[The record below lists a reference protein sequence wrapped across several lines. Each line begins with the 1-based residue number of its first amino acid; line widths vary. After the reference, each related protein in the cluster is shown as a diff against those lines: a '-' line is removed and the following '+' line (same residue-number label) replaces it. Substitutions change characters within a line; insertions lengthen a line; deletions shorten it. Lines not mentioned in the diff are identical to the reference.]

1 MIRMTLN
8 AFFAVFCFTVALVLT
23 GCESMGLPNATDEFY
38 AGEAATSADVN
49 AFGADEENANESNG
63 DSFDES
69 GANEG
74 EDETGETDTETE
86 TETEGGE
93 DFASECLFGTDVA
106 DMAQADWLELG
117 DFEHVVG
124 ADELTGLE
132 TEQLLGG
139 FAEHGTGSVADV
151 DELFERFVDDGRV
164 MVRTVVDVETDAT
177 YTHLAFWSQ
186 GREKGYLFLED
197 TLRLMAAVDGGTIY
211 ACVVGF

>member
-1 MIRMTLN
+1 MIRTTFN
-8 AFFAVFCFTVALVLT
+8 ASFALFCFAVALVLT
-23 GCESMGLPNATDEFY
+23 GCETVGLPNATDEYY
-38 AGEAATSADVN
+38 AGEAAASADVN
-49 AFGADEENANESNG
+49 AFGADEEAANESN
-63 DSFDES
+63 DDTFDES
-69 GANEG
+69 GADEG
-74 EDETGETDTETE
+74 EGETGDTDTETE
-86 TETEGGE
+86 TETETSE
-93 DFASECLFGTDVA
+93 DYVSECLFGTDVA
-106 DMAQADWLELG
+106 DMAQADWLALG

-139 FAEHGTGSVADV
+139 FAEHGAGSVEDI
-151 DELFERFVDDGRV
+151 DELFERFVDDARV
-164 MVRTVVDVETDAT
+164 MVRTVVDLETEVT